1 MTIKVDDKLKDYK
14 WLTTDCINI
23 IKEIKQ
29 KEPLD
34 INFTLQDAGF
44 GNQRGKL
51 VMKEKDKIVVI
62 KDYPYMNLDVKEV
75 HMIYK
80 DENLLLK

>member
-1 MTIKVDDKLKDYK
+1 MKISIDDKLKDYK

-34 INFTLQDAGF
+34 ISFILEDAGF